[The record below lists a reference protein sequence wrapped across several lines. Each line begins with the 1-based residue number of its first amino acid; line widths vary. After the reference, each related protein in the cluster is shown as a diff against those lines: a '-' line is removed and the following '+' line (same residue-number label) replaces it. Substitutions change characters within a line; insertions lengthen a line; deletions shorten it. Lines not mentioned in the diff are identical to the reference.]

1 MLALVLWPCADEHE
15 SVTATEVAYSSPDDP
30 GHSHHAELCS
40 PFCTCHCC
48 QSQVMAI
55 QGYSFDTPSAN
66 YILDTGRETSIPI
79 PFHCG
84 IWEPPEFIS

>member
-1 MLALVLWPCADEHE
+1 
-15 SVTATEVAYSSPDDP
+15 
-30 GHSHHAELCS
+30 
-40 PFCTCHCC
+40 
-48 QSQVMAI
+48 MAI